1 MRSRGGGWFC
11 SHLSAESTVGEELE
25 GVVSSA
31 IHISIDSQSTLVT
44 LERLR
49 KAEIGVPSTAVAAR
63 FGRTRF
69 DGAIGNDDFAV
80 SIRGVLKRF
89 REFRQRLALGFP
101 SRPSLDCFFSRRVVR
116 VSGEKVPVQG
126 WTPNKVILAN
136 EMVRDRLVYIPDPL
150 HKVQMFSRERRLHSL
165 CRSSVLVSRTP
176 KNLDSYFFSQPRP
189 LSR

>member
-1 MRSRGGGWFC
+1 M
-11 SHLSAESTVGEELE
+11 SAESTVGEELE

-89 REFRQRLALGFP
+89 REFRKRLALGFP
-101 SRPSLDCFFSRRVVR
+101 SERRRDANECNTTRLVLLLDFTFRLVANVPSPRCVYFMRDGEPSGDLSRARRRFESSSRARRASRSRRR
-116 VSGEKVPVQG
+116 R
-126 WTPNKVILAN
+126 A
-136 EMVRDRLVYIPDPL
+136 
-150 HKVQMFSRERRLHSL
+150 SRHASMNDATR
-165 CRSSVLVSRTP
+165 
-176 KNLDSYFFSQPRP
+176 
-189 LSR
+189 